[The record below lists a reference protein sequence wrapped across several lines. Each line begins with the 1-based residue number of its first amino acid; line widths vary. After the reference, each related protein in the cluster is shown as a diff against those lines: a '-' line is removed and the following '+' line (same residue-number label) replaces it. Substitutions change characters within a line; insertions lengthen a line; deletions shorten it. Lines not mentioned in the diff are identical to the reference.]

1 MGWPTLLARD
11 VSISRRPKT
20 GRSVHLPY
28 TRLTRRGASWRPKK
42 TKQKNAAPSTFAA
55 CRPPSMGR
63 HHASKPT
70 KRTPPRLSDFP
81 PDWPCLRK
89 VLRWRYRARDT
100 HRSPTGKKKETPM
113 SHQRCDAIT
122 VHRATIPMPGQRCP
136 PCFPIVP
143 ALSSCCN
150 QAGQGRPLQSSA
162 PLTEPLTPA
171 RDSDL

>member
-122 VHRATIPMPGQRCP
+122 VP
-136 PCFPIVP
+136 PCHHTDARTTVPTLLPNSTRTQLLLQPGRARTAPPIQRAADGAVD
-143 ALSSCCN
+143 
-150 QAGQGRPLQSSA
+150 AG
-162 PLTEPLTPA
+162 A
-171 RDSDL
+171 RQ